1 MDNADQR
8 SVRIFDSDS
17 DCLRYHMRI
26 RDIQQV
32 DGEVS

>member
-1 MDNADQR
+1 MDPVDQR

-26 RDIQQV
+26 RESQQA

>member
-1 MDNADQR
+1 MDPVDQR
-8 SVRIFDSDS
+8 SVRIFDS

-26 RDIQQV
+26 RDNQPV